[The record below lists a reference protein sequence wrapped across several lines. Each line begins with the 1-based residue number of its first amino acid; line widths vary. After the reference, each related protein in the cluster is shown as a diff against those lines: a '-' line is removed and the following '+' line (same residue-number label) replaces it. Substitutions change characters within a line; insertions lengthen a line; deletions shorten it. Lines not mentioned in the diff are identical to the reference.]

1 MSTKT
6 YIKYGE
12 PTLKTFIV
20 TYYDTT
26 MFIQDNQSANKSKLF
41 YNDVTGLGIVKC
53 DFSLAKEYHNEQKI
67 AWIPENSPTPIELI
81 EESVNIGEVSFTL
94 YVKKNS
100 REIMIKHIKGDVSTI
115 FNRRMIVNIVG
126 LWS

>member
-12 PTLKTFIV
+12 STLKTFIV

-26 MFIQDNQSANKSKLF
+26 MFIQDNQSTNKSKLF
-41 YNDVTGLGIVKC
+41 YNDITGFGIIKC
-53 DFSLAKEYHNEQKI
+53 DFSIAKKYNDEQRI
-67 AWIPENSPTPIELI
+67 AWIQENSPTPIELI
-81 EESVNIGEVSFTL
+81 EESVNIGEVSFSL
-94 YVKKNS
+94 YVEKNS
-100 REIMIKHIKGDVSTI
+100 REIKIKSIKGDVSTI
-115 FNRRMIVNIVG
+115 FNRRMIVNIIG